1 LKEYFS
7 AVLDMEKAVKFNEE
21 KKRETKL
28 FYIHSLALKGM
39 GKYFHAMMWLD
50 KIENADEKQK
60 E

>member
-1 LKEYFS
+1 
-7 AVLDMEKAVKFNEE
+7 MEKAVKFNEE

-28 FYIHSLALKGM
+28 FYIHSLSLKGM

-50 KIENADEKQK
+50 KIENPDEKQK

>member
-1 LKEYFS
+1 
-7 AVLDMEKAVKFNEE
+7 MEKAVKFNEE

-50 KIENADEKQK
+50 KIENLDEKQK